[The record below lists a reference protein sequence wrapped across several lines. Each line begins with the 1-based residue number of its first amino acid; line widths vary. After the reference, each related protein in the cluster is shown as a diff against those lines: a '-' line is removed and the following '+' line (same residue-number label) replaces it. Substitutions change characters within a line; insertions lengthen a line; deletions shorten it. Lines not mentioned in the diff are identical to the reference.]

1 MDQKYNELFRVP
13 YSVSTSTSS
22 GTTPFHHEDYSGGG
36 VVHIS
41 ALSPDK
47 AKELALGQLRPRYDE
62 GSIGFGKVSLVT
74 FVDMWRDQTSEE
86 LFQTYIANAPES
98 DLVFYERRAAA
109 RLLAERQY
117 EPVGEVLLRWLNN
130 PEQGMVHPCTDDP
143 PFSSRH
149 NVFVTDFHF
158 QGDVRPRDIRA
169 MATESLGLM
178 RYGGARSDL
187 ERLANDD
194 GIRGEDPGSYV
205 GLQFAKGRLDNPDF
219 HYAGKGCELEHD
231 LLIFIAATSPK
242 DFFRT
247 SLFKGMVN
255 QIIANDPD
263 YWCSSNTKL
272 AERYIEALRRLPDLR
287 LPVVDP
293 NAAPEM
299 LMPITD
305 YAILQHV
312 GGSISKGAVAVPEID
327 LTAFLARKGI
337 NMDIA
342 EFEEICGGVLSTVRE
357 ESGLTNGR
365 GQVKVSLFDG
375 TTPWVNGGV
384 KMEILKY
391 LKEKSINLYTLI

>member
-1 MDQKYNELFRVP
+1 
-13 YSVSTSTSS
+13 
-22 GTTPFHHEDYSGGG
+22 
-36 VVHIS
+36 
-41 ALSPDK
+41 
-47 AKELALGQLRPRYDE
+47 
-62 GSIGFGKVSLVT
+62 
-74 FVDMWRDQTSEE
+74 
-86 LFQTYIANAPES
+86 
-98 DLVFYERRAAA
+98 
-109 RLLAERQY
+109 
-117 EPVGEVLLRWLNN
+117 
-130 PEQGMVHPCTDDP
+130 
-143 PFSSRH
+143 
-149 NVFVTDFHF
+149 
-158 QGDVRPRDIRA
+158 
-169 MATESLGLM
+169 
-178 RYGGARSDL
+178 
-187 ERLANDD
+187 
-194 GIRGEDPGSYV
+194 
-205 GLQFAKGRLDNPDF
+205 
-219 HYAGKGCELEHD
+219 
-231 LLIFIAATSPK
+231 
-242 DFFRT
+242 
-247 SLFKGMVN
+247 MVN